1 MPETENGE
9 RKESVERAEAKA
21 EADGDK
27 NKKAEVKAEI
37 SRIVDLMIQ
46 VEAMRE
52 QIASLKKDIKDEYA
66 IPVATITKVAT
77 IVRKQNLSEED
88 EKWEEIKDWVETC
101 S

>member
-1 MPETENGE
+1 MEQAL
-9 RKESVERAEAKA
+9 KQ
-21 EADGDK
+21 
-27 NKKAEVKAEI
+27 EVKTEI
-37 SRIVDLMIQ
+37 NRIVDLMIQ

-52 QIASLKKDIKDEYA
+52 QIASLKKDIKDEYG

>member
-1 MPETENGE
+1 MLKILKPLTLRSNMEHAL
-9 RKESVERAEAKA
+9 KQ
-21 EADGDK
+21 
-27 NKKAEVKAEI
+27 EVKTEI
-37 SRIVDLMIQ
+37 NRIVDLMIQ

>member
-1 MPETENGE
+1 MEHAL
-9 RKESVERAEAKA
+9 KQ
-21 EADGDK
+21 
-27 NKKAEVKAEI
+27 EVKTEI

-52 QIASLKKDIKDEYA
+52 QIASLKKDIKDEYG

-88 EKWEEIKDWVETC
+88 EKWEEIKDWVESC

>member
-1 MPETENGE
+1 MEHVL
-9 RKESVERAEAKA
+9 KQ
-21 EADGDK
+21 
-27 NKKAEVKAEI
+27 EVKAEI

>member
-1 MPETENGE
+1 MEHAL
-9 RKESVERAEAKA
+9 KQ
-21 EADGDK
+21 
-27 NKKAEVKAEI
+27 EVKAEI

-52 QIASLKKDIKDEYA
+52 QIASLKKDIKDEYG